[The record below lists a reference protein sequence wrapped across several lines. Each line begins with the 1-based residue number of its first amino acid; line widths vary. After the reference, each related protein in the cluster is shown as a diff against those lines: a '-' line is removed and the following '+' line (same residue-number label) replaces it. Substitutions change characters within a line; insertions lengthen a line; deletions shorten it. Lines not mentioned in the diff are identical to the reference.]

1 MDESKTAEPE
11 ILLLE
16 IPQTKMSKTYYE
28 IAGKID
34 QHNRKRQ
41 DDLEFERWLCFKS
54 REKRLA
60 STMLAIVCTDA
71 MNLHQILSGAV
82 HDSSPNEWF
91 CKLADELI
99 ENKLDEIHNGAW
111 TRSIERGDS
120 FAAQSETASA
130 SASRVPTPVPSLLRK
145 LDKNK
150 NEKAQTPLYVTVPS
164 AAKRQPPRAM
174 FAVRTPSSM
183 EASLIS
189 K

>member
-1 MDESKTAEPE
+1 
-11 ILLLE
+11 
-16 IPQTKMSKTYYE
+16 
-28 IAGKID
+28 
-34 QHNRKRQ
+34 
-41 DDLEFERWLCFKS
+41 
-54 REKRLA
+54 
-60 STMLAIVCTDA
+60 MLAIVCTDA

-82 HDSSPNEWF
+82 HNSSPNEWF

>member
-1 MDESKTAEPE
+1 MDESKAAEPE

-16 IPQTKMSKTYYE
+16 IPQTEMSKTYYE
-28 IAGKID
+28 IAGKIE

-41 DDLEFERWLCFKS
+41 DDLEFERWLRFKS
-54 REKRLA
+54 WEKRLA

-111 TRSIERGDS
+111 TDGTWRFLCSSVGNS
-120 FAAQSETASA
+120 FCQCKQSSY
-130 SASRVPTPVPSLLRK
+130 SFS
-145 LDKNK
+145 
-150 NEKAQTPLYVTVPS
+150 VTS
-164 AAKRQPPRAM
+164 Q
-174 FAVRTPSSM
+174 
-183 EASLIS
+183 EA
-189 K
+189 